1 MRTRGSKNKQS
12 ILIIEDD
19 GSYRSILVKKLT
31 EEGFLAIEAKDG
43 EEGLNI
49 SLEKH
54 PDLILL
60 DLIMP
65 RMDGITMLKELR
77 EDEWGKNAKIIILT
91 AIMDSQKIAQA
102 IENSAFEYIIKTDT
116 TLDDVVERIKKRLK

>member
-1 MRTRGSKNKQS
+1 MSKNKQS

>member
-1 MRTRGSKNKQS
+1 MSKNKQS

-19 GSYRSILVKKLT
+19 GSYRSILVKKLK

-102 IENSAFEYIIKTDT
+102 IENKIGRASCR
-116 TLDDVVERIKKRLK
+116 ERV